1 MKARI
6 IKNDTRG
13 TGIKPRSIG
22 QLCRVDNRPVSYRR
36 ITELYKDLPSE
47 KHDRI
52 FYVCGRV
59 RALKAL
65 VASI

>member
-6 IKNDTRG
+6 IRKDTRG
-13 TGIKPRSIG
+13 TGIKPASIG
-22 QLCRVDNRPVSYRR
+22 QLCRVDHKPVSYKR
-36 ITELYKDLPSE
+36 ITELYKDLLSV

-52 FYVCGRV
+52 FFVCGRV